1 MPATGAGFFLD
12 VFEEPTD
19 RRYPYKVATRRR
31 S

>member
-12 VFEEPTD
+12 VFEEPTG
-19 RRYPYKVATRRR
+19 RLYPCKVATRRR